1 MNSKGCVVTCLL
13 DAYPFVLGNS
23 IPHSPQEQA
32 NIREIKEIR
41 KQSPQHKNLTW
52 KTPKTEKK
60 TTAHQKEIHYVK
72 NYYNHTIISLPVPT
86 HTFPKLSLTHT
97 LLPTL
102 TSMRIQEG
110 I

>member
-1 MNSKGCVVTCLL
+1 M
-13 DAYPFVLGNS
+13 LGNS

-60 TTAHQKEIHYVK
+60 
-72 NYYNHTIISLPVPT
+72 PRPT
-86 HTFPKLSLTHT
+86 RKKST
-97 LLPTL
+97 
-102 TSMRIQEG
+102 M
-110 I
+110 